1 MALTYNETFDTTLR
15 KLIAEHIEEVK
26 EGISRGMMEPDEY
39 KRNAGIIQGL
49 NKAIELCD
57 TTNTRLQER

>member
-1 MALTYNETFDTTLR
+1 MQTYSDAFETLLR
-15 KLIAEHIEEVK
+15 QAIAEHIEEVK